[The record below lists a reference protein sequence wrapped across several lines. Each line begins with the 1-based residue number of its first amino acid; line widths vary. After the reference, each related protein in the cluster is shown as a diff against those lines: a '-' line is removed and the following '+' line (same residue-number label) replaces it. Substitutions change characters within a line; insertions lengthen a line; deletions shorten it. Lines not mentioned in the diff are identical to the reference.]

1 MQIAYH
7 THEGG
12 MDLTQGYGY
21 AGYGIVTSLQ
31 KLGHT
36 TPFNYAGAPVLFD
49 FTQPGFYQ
57 YHEGQYHIGY
67 TPWESTKLHDNWENL
82 MNMCDE
88 VWTTSD
94 WCANVFKECGVTKPI
109 YVYEHGIDHAWTPW
123 RRKKGRVLRFLHHG
137 EPAVRK
143 NGWKAFEAFAE
154 LFGNDPRYELTL
166 KSNGYTTIRAHRI
179 DGSIAQ
185 VNEVY
190 KNVRV
195 IKEVLDI
202 NDLISL
208 YKTHDV
214 LIYPSFGEGFG
225 FIPLQAMA
233 TGMPV
238 IMNTSWAPYARF
250 SVGLDVK
257 DRYIESPWQN
267 VHPGE
272 MLEPDFDSLKEQM
285 RRAADDFETFSD
297 HAFELAPQIHE
308 EYDWVNVTERAFAHV
323 VKKFV

>member
-1 MQIAYH
+1 MQISFH

-12 MDLTQGYGY
+12 MDITQGYGY
-21 AGYGIVTSLQ
+21 AGYHIVDSLQ

-36 TPFNYAGAPVLFD
+36 TPFNYPDAPVHID
-49 FTQPGFYQ
+49 FTQPYYYQ

-67 TPWESTKLHDNWENL
+67 TPWESTKLHENWANL

-88 VWTTSD
+88 VWTTSP
-94 WCANVFKECGVTKPI
+94 WCANVFKDNGVTKPLF
-109 YVYEHGIDHAWTPW
+109 VYEHGIGHEWSPFQ
-123 RRKKGRVLRFLHHG
+123 RRRSNVLRFLHHG

-143 NGWKAFEAFAE
+143 NGHKAFQAFIE

-166 KSNGYTTIRAHRI
+166 KSNGYTTIRAKRL

-185 VNEVY
+185 VGEMY

-195 IKEVLDI
+195 VKEVLDLS
-202 NDLISL
+202 DLISL
-208 YKTHDV
+208 YKMHHV

-238 IMNTSWAPYARF
+238 IMNTTWSPYSRF
-250 SVGLDVK
+250 GVGLDVK
-257 DRYIESPWQN
+257 DRPVKTPWPN

-285 RRAADDFETFSD
+285 QRAADDFETFSD
-297 HAFELAPQIHE
+297 QAFEVAPKIHD
-308 EYDWVNVTERAFAHV
+308 EYDWVNVTERAFRHIV
-323 VKKFV
+323 EKFS